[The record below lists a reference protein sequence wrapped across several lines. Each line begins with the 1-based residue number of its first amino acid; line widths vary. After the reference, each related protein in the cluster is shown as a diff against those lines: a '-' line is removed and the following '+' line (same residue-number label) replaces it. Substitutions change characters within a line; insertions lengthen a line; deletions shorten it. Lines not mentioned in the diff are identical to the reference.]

1 MFLEEVNFTSWDMEQ
16 DFYNLPWPTLD
27 CLLKFSTKFPPLEKG
42 EPTQCNATWDGV
54 SCWPPTPAGFRA
66 EIPCFSELKGIR
78 YDTSQNASRLCYG
91 NGTWAN
97 RSDYSNCKHLLSED
111 EFLKVL
117 WDVKEA
123 TTVYYVGY
131 GVSLIALL
139 VALSIFIYFKDL
151 RCLRNTIHTNLFIT
165 YILLDLT
172 WIVTA
177 KLQLQINPTV
187 AGTKGACILTIF
199 LTYLM
204 GTNFFWM
211 FVEGLYLYILVVK
224 TFSIDIFKIH
234 SYFLVGWGLPA
245 VVLLIWAPVKA
256 FFSSSLNDK
265 FLLLDCPWQSRD
277 NYDYIFISPVI
288 LVLVVNMFFL
298 GQIMWVLITKLR
310 AATTI
315 EHKQYRK
322 AAKALLVLIPLL
334 GVTYVLVIV
343 TPTHRT
349 ARVVFTYIQATLLST
364 QGLSVSILY
373 CFLNGEVQNTLRQ
386 HLQRWKTLRS
396 VGGSTRFSTTYHFSS
411 SRKSSRLTSCR
422 KGEMLDM
429 KEAKTVTH
437 KNQRS
442 FITDAG
448 ERHRNGSCNR
458 ESAQNEVV

>member
-1 MFLEEVNFTSWDMEQ
+1 MSIEEVNFTSWHKEH
-16 DFYNLPWPTLD
+16 DFANLSWPALD
-27 CLLKFSTKFPPLEKG
+27 CLLKFSTNSSPLEKG
-42 EPTQCNATWDGV
+42 EPIQCNVTWDGV
-54 SCWPPTPAGFRA
+54 SCWPPTPAGFKA
-66 EIPCFSELKGIR
+66 EISCFSELKGIR
-78 YDTSQNASRLCYG
+78 YDTSQNASRLCYE

-97 RSDYSNCKHLLSED
+97 RSDYSNCKHLLTED

-139 VALSIFIYFKDL
+139 AALSIFLYFKDL

-187 AGTKGACILTIF
+187 AGTKAACVLTIF

-211 FVEGLYLYILVVK
+211 FVEGLYLYVLVVK

-234 SYFLVGWGLPA
+234 SYLLVGWGLPA
-245 VVLLIWAPVKA
+245 IVLLIWAPVKA
-256 FFSSSLNDK
+256 FFSPSSTDK
-265 FLLLDCPWQSRD
+265 FLLCPWQSRD

-349 ARVVFTYIQATLLST
+349 ARVIFTYVQATLLST

-386 HLQRWKTLRS
+386 HLQRWKTSRS
-396 VGGSTRFSTTYHFSS
+396 VGGSTRYSITYRFSS
-411 SRKSSRLTSCR
+411 SRKSSRLTSCG
-422 KGEMLDM
+422 KGEKLDL
-429 KEAKTVTH
+429 KEAKIVTPED
-437 KNQRS
+437 QR
-442 FITDAG
+442 ICTTGAG
-448 ERHRNGSCNR
+448 KHYRNGSCNR
-458 ESAQNEVV
+458 EAAQNEVV